1 MAGGVRRS
9 AMISLSDLDDEEM
22 RDAKTGQF
30 WNTEPQRIM
39 ANNSAVY
46 TEKPTAEQF
55 LDEWLALVKSQT
67 GERGIFNRGSLA
79 KQMPARRIEILGDR
93 IDTIGVNPCG
103 EILLQSKQFCNL
115 SEVVCREED
124 TEETL
129 LEKIRIAAIIGTYQ
143 STLTHFPYLSKEWKK
158 NCEEERLLGVSIT
171 GQWDCPA
178 VRNADNPAQAP
189 RPRRSK

>member
-1 MAGGVRRS
+1 
-9 AMISLSDLDDEEM
+9 M
-22 RDAKTGQF
+22 RGAKTGQF
-30 WNTEPQRIM
+30 WNTEPQRVM

-55 LDEWLALVKSQT
+55 LEEWLSLVKSQT

-79 KQMPARRIEILGDR
+79 KQMPARRIEDPGR
-93 IDTIGVNPCG
+93 RASTPIGANPCG

-115 SEVVCREED
+115 SEVVCRKED

-129 LEKIRIAAIIGTYQ
+129 LAENPHRDH
-143 STLTHFPYLSKEWKK
+143 SRHLSI
-158 NCEEERLLGVSIT
+158 NAHQLPLPLQRMEEELRRGTSPRRFAHRPVGLPRRAERDTS
-171 GQWDCPA
+171 
-178 VRNADNPAQAP
+178 AQAP